1 MKGNQKNNA
10 ANIPENCRHRL
21 KVNQFGSIAG
31 YTSPE
36 TGPFIAG
43 KTVRTAEK
51 KSERK
56 CFLIEKRHIR
66 LQDKKGG

>member
-10 ANIPENCRHRL
+10 ANIPENCRHGL

-43 KTVRTAEK
+43 KNSQDCRKEK
-51 KSERK
+51 
-56 CFLIEKRHIR
+56 
-66 LQDKKGG
+66 